1 MTGMPPASDLQ
12 IQRHDGITTLTLAR
26 TERRNALDSGLYRA
40 LTEAICRAADDRET
54 RVILIT
60 GGDYF
65 CAGNDLAEFVGYRRS
80 ADFVPLR
87 FLRQL
92 AACRKPIVAAVEGG
106 AIGVGATLLQHCD
119 FVHAGRSTRFH
130 LPFVQFGLCVEGGA
144 SVILAQGAMARQAA
158 RWLLL
163 GEPFSAEEAL
173 SAGLVTSVTDDGCAL
188 EAAYDTARRLA
199 GLPCGGV
206 RATKLLIR
214 QGRTQL
220 LAAMEEEI
228 KHFTDLL
235 EGDAAQQALTSFLQR
250 KQRTAT
256 APPLS

>member
-1 MTGMPPASDLQ
+1 MTMPLARDLQ
-12 IQRHDGITTLTLAR
+12 IQHEDGVTTLTLAR
-26 TERRNALDSGLYRA
+26 AERRNALDSALYRA
-40 LTEAICRAADDRET
+40 LTEAIRQAADDRDT
-54 RVILIT
+54 RVLLVT

-65 CAGNDLAEFVGYRRS
+65 SAGDDLAEFVGYRKGD
-80 ADFVPLR
+80 DFVPLR

-144 SVILAQGAMARQAA
+144 SAILAQGPMARQVA

-163 GEPFSAEEAL
+163 GEPFSAQDAL
-173 SAGLVTSVTDDGCAL
+173 AAGLVTSVTEDGAAL
-188 EAAYDTARRLA
+188 QAAQDTARRLA
-199 GLPCGGV
+199 ALPCGGV
-206 RATKLLIR
+206 QATKLLMR
-214 QGRTQL
+214 QARTQL
-220 LAAMEEEI
+220 VSAMGEEI

-235 EGDAAQQALTSFLQR
+235 EGDAAQQALTDFLQR
-250 KQRTAT
+250 RKACAA
-256 APPLS
+256 APALS